1 MVYLSKNL
9 KSCYINEKLKRS
21 DSASVEARKKE
32 QRCRPTAGG
41 GNLQHAPFLDTAHSQ
56 RFKARFSTL
65 DFLVF

>member
-1 MVYLSKNL
+1 MKISK
-9 KSCYINEKLKRS
+9 RF

-41 GNLQHAPFLDTAHSQ
+41 SNSEHALFLDTAHSL
-56 RFKARFSTL
+56 RFKARFSTI